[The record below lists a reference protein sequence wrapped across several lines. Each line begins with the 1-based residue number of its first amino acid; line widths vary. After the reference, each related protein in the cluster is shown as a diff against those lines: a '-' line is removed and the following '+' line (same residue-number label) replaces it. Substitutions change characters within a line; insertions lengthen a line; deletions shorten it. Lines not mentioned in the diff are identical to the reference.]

1 MKVDGCSLSL
11 TQLSCLFRGRKEIQ
25 LIMTF
30 LFSSEREIC
39 QEAARQGGNR
49 SPSPGRQWL
58 TFKLRGKL
66 ESHGQHHEGH
76 KWLVHQVKVSSHPV
90 LSIMPCLSSAKE
102 TAQKNVH
109 KNCKMYFSYWL
120 FKAQ

>member
-1 MKVDGCSLSL
+1 MKVDRCSLSL
-11 TQLSCLFRGRKEIQ
+11 MQLSCLFGGRREIQ

-39 QEAARQGGNR
+39 QEAARLADNG

-58 TFKLRGKL
+58 TFKLCGKL

-76 KWLVHQVKVSSHPV
+76 ESTDQY
-90 LSIMPCLSSAKE
+90 IR
-102 TAQKNVH
+102 
-109 KNCKMYFSYWL
+109 
-120 FKAQ
+120 